1 MTNENTGVKL
11 EYTEEFESFWS
22 DVKLEYTKEF
32 ESFWSRVVDQINGFY
47 VESEL
52 PALKERM
59 SNYFADF
66 PTIEDL
72 DDIDKYDLIDLLFSE
87 DFYADIK
94 R

>member
-1 MTNENTGVKL
+1 MIKENTGFTL
-11 EYTEEFESFWS
+11 EYTEEFESFWA
-22 DVKLEYTKEF
+22 
-32 ESFWSRVVDQINGFY
+32 RVVDKINGFY
-47 VESEL
+47 IESEL

-59 SNYFADF
+59 ANYFADF

-72 DDIDKYDLIDLLFSE
+72 DDIDKHDLIDLLFSE